1 MKGFLKIAL
10 ISVGALTSTIV
21 VGGFFILK
29 GLENSPLLDQRLS
42 ERYGLLRCFQ
52 KLSLG
57 EFRRFGEC
65 SEYAQFHLPMYLE
78 FIAESPEESA
88 CLVSKDIL
96 EVLRIDYPS
105 SISEI
110 KTAEDLVKRNCAI

>member
-10 ISVGALTSTIV
+10 ISVGALTSIIV

-78 FIAESPEESA
+78 FIAESLEESA

-96 EVLRIDYPS
+96 EVLRINYPS
-105 SISEI
+105 SIGEI
-110 KTAEDLVKRNCAI
+110 KIAEGLVNRNCAI